1 MKNLIRGY
9 RVRNMLCGLCLALG
23 TSLLT
28 YYGSFLFLGEPAIP
42 DCLKE
47 E

>member
-1 MKNLIRGY
+1 MKKLSNSFRAK
-9 RVRNMLCGLCLALG
+9 NMLCGLCLVLSTTLLG
-23 TSLLT
+23 FW
-28 YYGSFLFLGEPAIP
+28 GSFLFLGEPEIP